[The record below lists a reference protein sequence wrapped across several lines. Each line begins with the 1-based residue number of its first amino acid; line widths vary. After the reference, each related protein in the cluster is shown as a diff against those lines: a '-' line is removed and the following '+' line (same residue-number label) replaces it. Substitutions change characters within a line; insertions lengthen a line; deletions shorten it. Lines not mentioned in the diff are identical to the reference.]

1 MQRRQKAGSK
11 RKFDKT
17 AERTKAFT
25 PPDWVGKAPPG
36 LHLDVHKSEKLIE
49 KQMID
54 EKPFYLFGRNADI
67 VDIAVEHASCSRY
80 HAALVY
86 HKILKRSF
94 IIDLKSTHGS
104 FIGSIR
110 LDPNTPHQLQ
120 LDQTIHFGASSRTY
134 TLRERP
140 QGTQALYTI
149 EGEKKQLQEL
159 LGIENERE
167 LDDLTEFNTAHNK
180 RVAVVPGGDKEGPQR
195 RKSGENHRISFNDT
209 SETIN
214 PEDIDPSIGRFR
226 NMIST
231 SIVVPNKDIIPNGE
245 ENIHQTV
252 NQSTPN
258 KLYSNMS
265 NLPELPSP
273 TTPSKAKSS
282 YLPVVNAAPE
292 PLDLTLEV
300 KVAVPEIIAKP
311 EVEDM
316 EPKRKKYAKES
327 WPGRKAAAP
336 TIAPLLF

>member
-1 MQRRQKAGSK
+1 MMQRRHKAGTK

-17 AERTKAFT
+17 AERVKAFT
-25 PPDWVGKAPPG
+25 PPDWAGKAPPG
-36 LHLDVHKSEKLIE
+36 LHLDVHKNEKLIE

-110 LDPNTPHQLQ
+110 LDPHTPHQLQ

-180 RVAVVPGGDKEGPQR
+180 RVAVVPGGDKDAPQR
-195 RKSGENHRISFNDT
+195 RKSGENHRISFNLT
-209 SETIN
+209 EETIN

-231 SIVVPNKDIIPNGE
+231 SIVLPNKDIIPNGE
-245 ENIHQTV
+245 ENMTKN
-252 NQSTPN
+252 NQITPN
-258 KLYSNMS
+258 KLYSNV
-265 NLPELPSP
+265 PEVTSP
-273 TTPSKAKSS
+273 TTPSKPKSISS

-292 PLDLTLEV
+292 PLDLTTDV
-300 KVAVPEIIAKP
+300 KVTVPEIIAKP
-311 EVEDM
+311 DAEDM